1 MNTPNN
7 IFALVT
13 GASKGLG
20 KSYAIELAKRN
31 HNVLLLSCE
40 NEGLQDLSSSIHRD
54 YGVQTDYFEIDLR
67 DLNEIKRFV
76 QWVNDRYSINIL
88 INNAGLGG
96 SCQFEKSSL
105 SFLENIIK
113 VNILA
118 LAILTHQ
125 FLPMLKQ
132 HDEAY
137 ILNVSSMASFSPVGY
152 KSVYPASKRFVQD
165 FSLGLGAEL
174 KGSGVYVSVVHPGPM
189 MTNKFLHERIKKH
202 GALVRAGV
210 IPTEIVASTSLNK
223 MFNRKK
229 LIIVGWA
236 NYLMWFL
243 MTILPNKISMPI
255 MTNAIRN
262 EIETTF
268 TATEAS

>member
-1 MNTPNN
+1 MKNTDK
-7 IFALVT
+7 IYALIT

-20 KSYAIELAKRN
+20 KSYAIELAKRK

-40 NEGLQDLSSSIHRD
+40 NEGLGELCKLIQQD
-54 YGVQTDYFEIDLR
+54 YGVEADYFETDLTQ
-67 DLNEIKRFV
+67 LNEIDRLVK
-76 QWVNDRYSINIL
+76 WVNKNYNINIL

-105 SFLENIIK
+105 SFIDNMIKLNIR
-113 VNILA
+113 A
-118 LAILTHQ
+118 LSMLTHQ
-125 FLPMLKQ
+125 FLPMLKL

-174 KGSGVYVSVVHPGPM
+174 NGSSVSVSVVHPGPM
-189 MTNKFLHERIKKH
+189 RTNKFLLERIKKH
-202 GALVRAGV
+202 GPLLKAGV
-210 IPTEIVASTSLNK
+210 IPTEIVASTSLDK
-223 MFNRKK
+223 LFNHKK
-229 LIIVGWA
+229 VIIVGWA

-243 MTILPNKISMPI
+243 MTSIPNRFSMPL

-262 EIETTF
+262 EIEMTF
-268 TATEAS
+268 TATEVS

>member
-1 MNTPNN
+1 MNTSNN

-20 KSYAIELAKRN
+20 KAYAIELAKRN

-40 NEGLQDLSSSIHRD
+40 NEGLQELSSSIHRD
-54 YGVQTDYFEIDLR
+54 YGVLTDYFETDLT

-76 QWVNDRYSINIL
+76 KWVNDRHSINIL

-96 SCQFEKSSL
+96 SCQFEKSSI
-105 SFLENIIK
+105 SFLDNMIK
-113 VNILA
+113 LNVRA
-118 LAILTHQ
+118 LAMLTHQ

-174 KGSGVYVSVVHPGPM
+174 HGSGVYVSVVHPGTM
-189 MTNKFLHERIKKH
+189 MTNKFLRERIKKH

-210 IPTEIVASTSLNK
+210 IPIEVVASTSLDK
-223 MFNRKK
+223 LFSRKK

-243 MTILPNKISMPI
+243 MTSLPNKISMPI

-268 TATEAS
+268 TETEAS